1 MSEKTWPEN
10 FCDIGG
16 KSFEWVFIN
25 KKDFVDFCVTEME
38 NPTGMFQAFQKY
50 CLHMLKIEKQNKG

>member
-1 MSEKTWPEN
+1 MSETTWPEN

-25 KKDFVDFCVTEME
+25 KKEFVDFCVEEME
-38 NPTGMFQAFQKY
+38 KPTGLFKKFQDY
-50 CLHMLKIEKQNKG
+50 CLNKLKIRKQNKE